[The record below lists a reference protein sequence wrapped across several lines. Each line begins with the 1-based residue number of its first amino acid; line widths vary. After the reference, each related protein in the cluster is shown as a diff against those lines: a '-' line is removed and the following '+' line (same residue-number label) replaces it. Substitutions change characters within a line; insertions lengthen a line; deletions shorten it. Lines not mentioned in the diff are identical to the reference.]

1 MKSSRLPSLPAPQPQ
16 PGGIISSDQL
26 TRKKLQALLHLMTQ
40 DLKSRGT
47 KTPHIFLPFRSR
59 VDDAKLNV
67 FLQRVFPGG
76 KLIDTSKASEVRSV
90 LLDFDEFTLICGL
103 KFLWS
108 RLPNNEIIGW
118 NVYLEFKR
126 REQEAE
132 YPKDAFLSIMPK
144 CLSSSSHASIVYD
157 FLDLLIGISSNS
169 QYNHLSGRKVAKM
182 ASLWAFNSLASSKSA
197 FYDATKPKENSFL
210 DGLEAWSL
218 TSNALFHLLLAFL
231 RAMLPDTEAKT
242 LSLPKTLQSL
252 LITNSYPPPETLKSV
267 KSVITIPCV
276 EVRSTR
282 RCSNPYELISKVRQA
297 LRFEKKDSFM
307 SIENFTILKS
317 IFQKDSTNDIVA
329 TLTEESRRV
338 LTRLSADPVDSDY
351 NLYPGWDAPTDSV
364 DPDIPLFSEVTISNV
379 TLQDYYIWTWL
390 SSLAS
395 DQNREKKALFGR
407 SLVIEAG
414 LRGFQK
420 WLIITETTISSDDYL
435 KKFKYLSNP
444 RPVHSPQLSKE
455 LPPAPGLEISENYLM
470 ADTLHSS
477 SREYGGD
484 YSYDSQ
490 SEAKPA
496 PVSKDT
502 FSELFAQDEN
512 FAPKS
517 HRDLRDHSSHGQ
529 QNLNILKP
537 RPRPPPL
544 EIHDSNT
551 QRLDKMKVKS
561 PKRVPHSS
569 HPDLAR
575 DPEPPVPPA
584 EYEAYLAYAQAPN
597 NGAEP
602 YDNYTTAFDKPQN
615 RGAEPFDNYHV
626 GGEPLHSKLDVAQ
639 PQMHP
644 QRRSPHEERH
654 SPSRDVSPN
663 RGGHRQRPEDG
674 VYHSQPNTQ
683 HLLMS
688 EQQDNSVHHNGNA
701 ERRMLYDAR
710 NSMDNLSL
718 DMARNLEISRTHAIA
733 DEAKLSEPPQD
744 GFNYQY
750 HGQNGSQFE
759 DLNQLHTHRETRV
772 EEPGSSASAQFAEN
786 HQNGYQ
792 HNAGGYD
799 KYGGPPDPNAYPAG
813 NGEKKKK
820 KKKKKKA
827 REGDDL
833 MMGPLPDG
841 PPPALPDMNGFSN
854 LETNP
859 QNWATHPD
867 DEVQGTFT
875 AKANGHSQ
883 EVYPTSGNVPPQ
895 DSHLQTP
902 NGYSQEAYL
911 QPPAPESHSKSRS
924 KKPHRRQPQT
934 SAENQHTPGQP
945 EIQQYGAQFAGYTS
959 NGAAAQS
966 GYSTLPLPLQIPI
979 SSSGNDRSFRPHGR
993 SPVVGQGEY
1002 RPHGD
1007 QNPLQNGAHSPSHP
1021 QHHLQ
1026 NHPGQALAYPP
1037 QVQYAQPQYLSPNL
1051 MQQPVVSAP
1060 VSHGPPHAQS
1070 LAPVLTELVHLL
1082 ATLAP
1087 PLGMPA
1093 PQAYPQYAA
1102 PGHIPQ
1108 YQPPQGYAPPP
1119 GQYYYPPPPPPQQG
1133 YYPPPQGYL
1142 PQPMYYPP
1150 PGQMQMKPRPKPTA
1164 SDLTMMGMPDTG
1176 KFRRSAKNKNT
1187 TQLGLRNTIKDGS
1200 FGI

>member
-1 MKSSRLPSLPAPQPQ
+1 MKGSRLPSLPAPQPQ

-76 KLIDTSKASEVRSV
+76 KLIDTSKASAVRNV

-126 REQEAE
+126 REQEAD

-182 ASLWAFNSLASSKSA
+182 ASLWAFNSSALPKSA
-197 FYDATKPKENSFL
+197 FYDATKPRENSFL

-252 LITNSYPPPETLKSV
+252 LITNSYPPPESLKSV

-276 EVRSTR
+276 EVKSTR

-351 NLYPGWDAPTDSV
+351 NLYPGWGVPTDTV

-395 DQNREKKALFGR
+395 DQNTEKKSLFGR

-444 RPVHSPQLSKE
+444 RPVDSPQLSKE
-455 LPPAPGLEISENYLM
+455 LPAAPGLEISDNYLM
-470 ADTLHSS
+470 ADTLHAS
-477 SREYGGD
+477 SRDYGGD
-484 YSYDSQ
+484 YSYDSH
-490 SEAKPA
+490 SEAKPT
-496 PVSKDT
+496 PISKDN
-502 FSELFAQDEN
+502 FSDLFAQDEN
-512 FAPKS
+512 FAPRS
-517 HRDLRDHSSHGQ
+517 HHHLRDHSPQGQ
-529 QNLNILKP
+529 QNLNALKP

-551 QRLDKMKVKS
+551 QRLDKMKLKI
-561 PKRVPHSS
+561 PKRAPNSS
-569 HPDLAR
+569 KSDFDR

-584 EYEAYLAYAQAPN
+584 EYEAYLAYVQAPN
-597 NGAEP
+597 NGPEP
-602 YDNYTTAFDKPQN
+602 YENYTAAFDKPQN
-615 RGAEPFDNYHV
+615 RGEEPFDNYHV
-626 GGEPLHSKLDVAQ
+626 TDEPHYPKLDVAQ
-639 PQMHP
+639 PQMQLQTRVPREDRLKTSTGLSHD
-644 QRRSPHEERH
+644 HG
-654 SPSRDVSPN
+654 DN
-663 RGGHRQRPEDG
+663 RQFPEDRE
-674 VYHSQPNTQ
+674 YHLQPNAQ
-683 HLLMS
+683 YLPLS
-688 EQQDNSVHHNGNA
+688 KQEQGNSAPQNGNGNSLA
-701 ERRMLYDAR
+701 LYDPR

-718 DMARNLEISRTHAIA
+718 DMARNLEISRTHGIA
-733 DEAKLSEPPQD
+733 EKAKVPDPPQD
-744 GFNYQY
+744 SYNYQY
-750 HGQNGSQFE
+750 NGQNGSQFE
-759 DLNQLHTHRETRV
+759 DLNQPQPNQEIRE
-772 EEPGSSASAQFAEN
+772 
-786 HQNGYQ
+786 GYQ
-792 HNAGGYD
+792 TVYHSNSGGYD
-799 KYGGPPDPNAYPAG
+799 TYGELPDPNSHHAVDAD
-813 NGEKKKK
+813 KKKK

-827 REGDDL
+827 REGNDL

-841 PPPALPDMNGFSN
+841 PPPALPDMTEYSN
-854 LETNP
+854 SQTSS
-859 QNWATHPD
+859 QNWALGPN
-867 DEVQGTFT
+867 EE
-875 AKANGHSQ
+875 ARANAHSQ
-883 EVYPTSGNVPPQ
+883 EAYPKSGNLLPQ
-895 DSHLQTP
+895 DSHLLRQDV
-902 NGYSQEAYL
+902 NSHELYL
-911 QPPAPESHSKSRS
+911 QPEAPESRSKSRS
-924 KKPHRRQPQT
+924 KKPHRRRPQT
-934 SAENQHTPGQP
+934 SEEQYRAPGQP
-945 EIQQYGAQFAGYTS
+945 ETQQHSLPDAGNAS
-959 NGAAAQS
+959 NGVAMP
-966 GYSTLPLPLQIPI
+966 GYSTLPVPQHVPY
-979 SSSGNDRSFRPHGR
+979 SSSEHDHSLRPHGR
-993 SPVVGQGEY
+993 SPVPVQGEY
-1002 RPHGD
+1002 RSQGE
-1007 QNPLQNGAHSPSHP
+1007 QRQNGVYSPSHT
-1021 QHHLQ
+1021 QHHFQ
-1026 NHPGQALAYPP
+1026 THSGQAQAFPP
-1037 QVQYAQPQYLSPNL
+1037 QAQYAQPQYLSPNP
-1051 MQQPVVSAP
+1051 MQQPVASAP
-1060 VSHGPPHAQS
+1060 VSHGPPHSQS
-1070 LAPVLTELVHLL
+1070 LAPVLGDLVHLQT
-1082 ATLAP
+1082 TLAP
-1087 PLGMPA
+1087 PQAMPA
-1093 PQAYPQYAA
+1093 PQAYPQYAV

-1108 YQPPQGYAPPP
+1108 YPPPQGYAPPP
-1119 GQYYYPPPPPPQQG
+1119 GQYYYPPPPPQQG
-1133 YYPPPQGYL
+1133 YYPPPQGYY

-1150 PGQMQMKPRPKPTA
+1150 PGQMPMKPRLKPTA

-1187 TQLGLRNTIKDGS
+1187 AQMGLRNTIKDGS